1 MLSLFAARRAVT
13 WGLSHQC
20 SHGMGLSVPW
30 AEGWRNHSG
39 CRWSEKE
46 VRRFLLSKNGKKS
59 YEIELKIQ
67 GEEETELKVSKEC
80 D

>member
-1 MLSLFAARRAVT
+1 
-13 WGLSHQC
+13 
-20 SHGMGLSVPW
+20 MGLSVPW